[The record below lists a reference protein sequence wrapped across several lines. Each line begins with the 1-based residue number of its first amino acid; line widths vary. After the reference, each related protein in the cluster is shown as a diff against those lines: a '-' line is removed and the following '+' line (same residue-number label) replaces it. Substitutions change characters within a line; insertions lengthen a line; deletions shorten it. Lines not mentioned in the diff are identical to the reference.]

1 MFGYVAA
8 NLHDLSPAEQQ
19 RYRAA
24 YCGLCRELGSRC
36 GQRCRFCLTYD
47 MTFLALLLGSLYE
60 PAERKEAF
68 RCPLHPVKRQTSL
81 RTEFTDYAADLS
93 VALAY
98 HKCLDDWN
106 DDRSIPARSYAA
118 LLEAPYRAAADRLPH
133 QCGAIEEGLAEIR
146 AIEADAAAPPDAAA
160 NRFGALL
167 GQLFACRQD
176 HWEAALHQLGGE
188 LGRFIYFMDAA
199 CDLGEDLRKGSY
211 NPLAKLDLSDQDTAE
226 TLTLFAARA
235 TETFEKLPLEQDLHL
250 LRSVMYSGIWQKW
263 NAKLAKRRKRE
274 ERGGKPAPNPNET
287 KDA

>member
-8 NLHDLSPAEQQ
+8 NLHDLSANERQ

-24 YCGLCRELGSRC
+24 YCGLCRQLGARC

-47 MTFLALLLGSLYE
+47 MAFLALLLGSLYE
-60 PAERKEAF
+60 PAEREEAF
-68 RCPLHPVKRQTSL
+68 RCPLHPAKRQTSL
-81 RTEFTDYAADLS
+81 RTEFADYAADLS

-98 HKCLDDWN
+98 HKCLDDWD
-106 DDRSIPARSYAA
+106 DDRSLPARSYAA
-118 LLEAPYRAAADRLPH
+118 LLEAPYRAAVERLPS
-133 QCGAIEEGLAEIR
+133 QCEAIERGLADIR
-146 AIEADAAAPPDAAA
+146 AIEADPASSPDAAA
-160 NRFGALL
+160 NRFGAVL
-167 GQLFACRQD
+167 GELFACRQD
-176 HWEAALHQLGGE
+176 LWAESLRQLGGE

-199 CDLGEDLRKGSY
+199 CDLEDDLSKGKY
-211 NPLAKLDLSDQDTAE
+211 NPLAALDLSEQDTTE

-235 TETFEKLPLEQDLHL
+235 TGVFEKLPLERDLHL

-274 ERGGKPAPNPNET
+274 GRGGKPDPNPNET